1 MLSDEDDGYSAE
13 YIYGHYFERVMDK
26 KQRKSRKDEESKNS
40 GLRGLIGGGKD
51 GVASAR
57 VVHRNSISATAGLT
71 AAAAEA
77 K

>member
-1 MLSDEDDGYSAE
+1 
-13 YIYGHYFERVMDK
+13 MDK

-40 GLRGLIGGGKD
+40 GLRGLIGVGKD
-51 GVASAR
+51 AVASAR
-57 VVHRNSISATAGLT
+57 VVHRNSISASAGLT